1 MNINSI
7 NVGLTGENLLSIY
20 NDFVSIKEIDIKKV
34 EINDD
39 IKIIGSFSK
48 GVIIKFE
55 VKVKF
60 NSMENGLTKGEV
72 TGVKILNVGI
82 PSFVRK
88 VALKFILKSLKD
100 KGIHYEKGKVIIQYK
115 YLLKDIPYVDFDIYS
130 IYCTYGVLNLELRN
144 AKISLSGELKKE
156 VELLSFENEQEQE
169 YNEEELIKIND
180 FYAKGREKIKGKMP
194 IGVKKYSDYIFVL
207 PDIATLIYRLLKDKR
222 VSMKTK
228 IIISG
233 TVAYITVPCDIIPD
247 KIPFIGKVDDI
258 AIGIFALNIIM
269 TEVPLNVILENSKD
283 VSHGDYSTNICK
295 ESLEIG
301 EDTFIKEMIDIPA
314 MKEIC
319 VEMLKNLWDALKNDD
334 AELAFNIA
342 QKDNEIDELYEK
354 VRKDCLQVMHSNPTE
369 NINQG
374 VRLVFIGRYLE
385 RIGDHITNICEKII
399 YAKNGEMIEIG

>member
-180 FYAKGREKIKGKMP
+180 FYAKGREKIKGKMT

-233 TVAYITVPCDIIPD
+233 AVAYITVPCDIIPD

-269 TEVPLNVILENSKD
+269 TEVPLNVILENWQGKND
-283 VSHGDYSTNICK
+283 ILIVLKNVVEYATNFTGAKNINSICK
-295 ESLEIG
+295 VLE
-301 EDTFIKEMIDIPA
+301 
-314 MKEIC
+314 
-319 VEMLKNLWDALKNDD
+319 
-334 AELAFNIA
+334 EL
-342 QKDNEIDELYEK
+342 LS
-354 VRKDCLQVMHSNPTE
+354 V
-369 NINQG
+369 
-374 VRLVFIGRYLE
+374 
-385 RIGDHITNICEKII
+385 
-399 YAKNGEMIEIG
+399 